1 MSSLLFPEIKKPQ
14 PLHQSHFHKDNMKN
28 MRDKEENMKERVI
41 EIHRHAQQPEW
52 KMKQFQN
59 VDSKV

>member
-1 MSSLLFPEIKKPQ
+1 
-14 PLHQSHFHKDNMKN
+14 
-28 MRDKEENMKERVI
+28 MRDKEEHMKERVI
-41 EIHRHAQQPEW
+41 EIHRHAQRKLISFKNNGVFFILLEPEW